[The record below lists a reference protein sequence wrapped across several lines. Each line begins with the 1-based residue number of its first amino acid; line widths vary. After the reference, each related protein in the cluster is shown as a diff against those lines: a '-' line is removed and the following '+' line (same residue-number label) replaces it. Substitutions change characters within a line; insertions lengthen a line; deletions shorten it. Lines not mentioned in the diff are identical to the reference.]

1 MDWTYYN
8 HAMIPST
15 PPNIVPDLSP
25 LKDGTI
31 WKLEGKRVLLTRWTS
46 DFDCGKETNWWYVIA
61 DKPFNLQSIKAKR
74 RYEINKGLNNF
85 EVRKINPA
93 DYTEDIYEIQVAA
106 FSAYPEKYRPTVDHD
121 SFIENVS
128 HWQKENVYGAFHK
141 ESGKLCG
148 YSYITI
154 KSNFINFDVL
164 KTIPSYEKYGLN
176 AALVYRL
183 IDDCNELL
191 SNGGFICDG
200 ERSVNHETAFQDY
213 LEKYFN
219 FRKAYCTLNI
229 AYNPKIKWLVKM
241 LYLFRKLLLK
251 FDNISKIHLVNALLK
266 MEHIVKMQNNNDKP
280 NNSKKA

>member
-141 ESGKLCG
+141 ENGKLCG

-200 ERSVNHETAFQDY
+200 ERSINHETAFQDY

-266 MEHIVKMQNNNDKP
+266 MEHIIRMQNNNDKP

>member
-1 MDWTYYN
+1 MT
-8 HAMIPST
+8 ALFGASGGG
-15 PPNIVPDLSP
+15 VS
-25 LKDGTI
+25 
-31 WKLEGKRVLLTRWTS
+31 LLARWTS

-85 EVRKINPA
+85 EVRKINPV
-93 DYTEDIYEIQVAA
+93 DYAEDIYEVQVAA

-121 SFIENVS
+121 SFVENVS

-183 IDDCNELL
+183 VDDCNELL

-229 AYNPKIKWLVKM
+229 AYNPKIKWLVKT

-266 MEHIVKMQNNNDKP
+266 MEHIVRMQNNKNKADNDK
-280 NNSKKA
+280 KA

>member
-106 FSAYPEKYRPTVDHD
+106 FSAYPEKYRPTVDRD

-128 HWQKENVYGAFHK
+128 HWEKENVYGAFYK
-141 ESGKLCG
+141 ENGKLCG

-164 KTIPSYEKYGLN
+164 KTIPSYEKFGLN

-183 IDDCNELL
+183 VDDCNELL

-200 ERSVNHETAFQDY
+200 ERSINHETAFQDY

-266 MEHIVKMQNNNDKP
+266 MEHIIRMQNNNDKP

>member
-15 PPNIVPDLSP
+15 PPNITPDLTP

-31 WKLEGKRVLLTRWTS
+31 WRLDKRRNLLARWTT

-61 DKPFNLQSIKAKR
+61 DKPFNLQSLKAKR

-85 EVRKINPA
+85 EVHKINPI
-93 DYTEDIYEIQVAA
+93 DYAEDLYEVQIAA
-106 FSAYPEKYRPTVDHD
+106 FAAYPEKYRPTVDHD
-121 SFIENVS
+121 SFVENVS
-128 HWQKENVYGAFHK
+128 RWQKENVYGAFHK

-154 KSNFINFDVL
+154 KPSFINFDVL
-164 KTIPSYEKYGLN
+164 KTIPYYEKFGLN

-183 IDDCNELL
+183 VDDYNELL
-191 SNGGFICDG
+191 CNGGFICDG
-200 ERSVNHETAFQDY
+200 ERSINHETAFQDY

-229 AYNPKIKWLVKM
+229 AYNPKIKWLVKT
-241 LYLFRKLLLK
+241 LYLFRKVLLK
-251 FDNISKIHLVNALLK
+251 LNNINIIHLVNALLK
-266 MEHIVKMQNNNDKP
+266 MEDIVRIQNKNNKESNDK
-280 NNSKKA
+280 KD

>member
-31 WKLEGKRVLLTRWTS
+31 WKLEGKRILLTRWTS

-128 HWQKENVYGAFHK
+128 HWEKENVYGAFYK
-141 ESGKLCG
+141 ENGKLCG

-164 KTIPSYEKYGLN
+164 KTIPSYEKFGLN

-183 IDDCNELL
+183 VDDCNELL

-200 ERSVNHETAFQDY
+200 ERSINHETAFQDY

-266 MEHIVKMQNNNDKP
+266 MEHIIRMQNNNDKP

>member
-1 MDWTYYN
+1 MEWTYYN

-15 PPNIVPDLSP
+15 PPNITPDLTP

-31 WKLEGKRVLLTRWTS
+31 WRLDKRRSLLARWTT

-61 DKPFNLQSIKAKR
+61 DKPFNLQSLKAKR

-85 EVRKINPA
+85 EVHKINPI
-93 DYTEDIYEIQVAA
+93 DYAEDIYEVQVAA

-121 SFIENVS
+121 SFIENVLR
-128 HWQKENVYGAFHK
+128 WQEENVYGAFHK

-154 KSNFINFDVL
+154 KPSFINFDVL
-164 KTIPSYEKYGLN
+164 KTIPYYEKFGLN

-183 IDDCNELL
+183 VDDYNELL

-200 ERSVNHETAFQDY
+200 ERSINHETAFQDY

-229 AYNPKIKWLVKM
+229 AYNPKIKWLVKT
-241 LYLFRKLLLK
+241 LYLFRKVLLK
-251 FDNISKIHLVNALLK
+251 LDNINIIHLVNALLK
-266 MEHIVKMQNNNDKP
+266 MEDIVRIQNKNNKETNDK
-280 NNSKKA
+280 KD

>member
-93 DYTEDIYEIQVAA
+93 DYTEDIFEIQVAA

-128 HWQKENVYGAFHK
+128 HWQKENVYGAFYK
-141 ESGKLCG
+141 ENGKLCG

-154 KSNFINFDVL
+154 KPSFINFDVL
-164 KTIPSYEKYGLN
+164 KTIPSYEKFGLN

-183 IDDCNELL
+183 VDDYNELL

-200 ERSVNHETAFQDY
+200 ERSVNHETAFQGY

-229 AYNPKIKWLVKM
+229 AYNPKIKWLVKT

-266 MEHIVKMQNNNDKP
+266 MEHIIRMQNNNDKP

>member
-46 DFDCGKETNWWYVIA
+46 NFDCGKETNWWYVIA

-183 IDDCNELL
+183 VDDCNELL

-229 AYNPKIKWLVKM
+229 AYNPKIKWLVKT

-266 MEHIVKMQNNNDKP
+266 MEHIVRMQNNKNKADNDK
-280 NNSKKA
+280 KA

>member
-15 PPNIVPDLSP
+15 PPNITPDLTP

-31 WKLEGKRVLLTRWTS
+31 WRLDKRRSLLARWTT
-46 DFDCGKETNWWYVIA
+46 DFDCSKETNWWYVIA

-85 EVRKINPA
+85 EVHKINPI
-93 DYTEDIYEIQVAA
+93 DYAEDIYEVQVAA
-106 FSAYPEKYRPTVDHD
+106 FSAYPEKYRPTVNHD
-121 SFIENVS
+121 SFVENVS
-128 HWQKENVYGAFHK
+128 RWQKENVYGAFHK

-154 KSNFINFDVL
+154 KPSFINFDVL
-164 KTIPSYEKYGLN
+164 KTIPYYEKFGLN

-183 IDDCNELL
+183 VDDYDELL

-200 ERSVNHETAFQDY
+200 ERSINHETAFQDY

-229 AYNPKIKWLVKM
+229 VYNPKIKWLVKT
-241 LYLFRKLLLK
+241 LYLFRKVLLK
-251 FDNISKIHLVNALLK
+251 LDNINLIHLVNALLK
-266 MEHIVKMQNNNDKP
+266 MEDIVRIQNKNNKETNDK
-280 NNSKKA
+280 KD

>member
-31 WKLEGKRVLLTRWTS
+31 WKLEGKRILLTRWTS

-128 HWQKENVYGAFHK
+128 HWEKENVYGAFYK
-141 ESGKLCG
+141 ENGKLCG

-164 KTIPSYEKYGLN
+164 KTIPSYEKFGLN

-183 IDDCNELL
+183 VDDYNELL

-200 ERSVNHETAFQDY
+200 ERSINHETAFQDY

-266 MEHIVKMQNNNDKP
+266 MEHIVRMQNNNDKE
-280 NNSKKA
+280 NNNKKD

>member
-93 DYTEDIYEIQVAA
+93 DYTEDIFEIQVAA
-106 FSAYPEKYRPTVDHD
+106 FSAYPEKYRPTVDRD

-128 HWQKENVYGAFHK
+128 HWEKENVYGAFYK
-141 ESGKLCG
+141 ENGKLCG

-164 KTIPSYEKYGLN
+164 KTIPSYEKFGLN

-183 IDDCNELL
+183 VDDYNELL

-200 ERSVNHETAFQDY
+200 ERSINHETAFQDY

-266 MEHIVKMQNNNDKP
+266 MEHIIRMQNNNDKP

>member
-128 HWQKENVYGAFHK
+128 HWEKENVYGAFYK
-141 ESGKLCG
+141 ENGKLCG

-164 KTIPSYEKYGLN
+164 KTIPSYEKFGLN

-183 IDDCNELL
+183 VDDYNELL

-266 MEHIVKMQNNNDKP
+266 MEHIIRMQNNNDKP